1 MFKRLKTLRMAK
13 KYGRAAVYI
22 LTGILLAVSFAGCGK
37 KAEDQQMQTLKVG
50 NIGNGIKAAMVVL
63 AHEMGYYEEEGVKV
77 EFEQIANLND
87 GLTAIETGKMD
98 VLPMGIIPTVTF
110 ASKGG
115 DYVLFGGTIA
125 EGGEIVADEKFKDK
139 VASLE
144 DLEGLTIACVR
155 PETSHMIVESMMRDA
170 GLDVEETTQ
179 FVEMDGFQNVIEAV
193 KKGTA
198 DVGFVNS
205 GFGLIAK
212 QQGLS
217 VVLQIGD
224 LMPDAVCCRQTTS
237 QKVIDSNRDALVKFE
252 IANLRAYLLSQDD
265 HDTAI
270 EKLTA
275 YSGQDEEYVDYC
287 LYGDAMKI
295 TLDPAKNKI
304 EAFYGVM
311 QNNGDIPEDSKWDAD
326 KNVDTSIYKEALD
339 ELMKREPDNQILK
352 NLLDEFQA
360 NNE

>member
-1 MFKRLKTLRMAK
+1 MIGKRSIVNRMK
-13 KYGRAAVYI
+13 RTAAVS
-22 LTGILLAVSFAGCGK
+22 LTAVLMAAALAGCGK
-37 KAEDQQMQTLKVG
+37 KTDGEELTTLKVG

-110 ASKGG
+110 ASQGG

-125 EGGEIVADEKFKDK
+125 EGGEIVASDSHRDRI
-139 VASLE
+139 ATLN

-155 PETSHMIVESMMRDA
+155 PETSHMIVESLMRDA
-170 GLDVEETTQ
+170 GLDVDTATQ

-237 QKVIDSNRDALVKFE
+237 QAVIDEKRDALVRFE
-252 IANLRAYLLSQDD
+252 IANLRAYLLCWED
-265 HDTAI
+265 HKTAI
-270 EKLTA
+270 QKLMA

-295 TLDPAKNKI
+295 TLDPAKHKI
-304 EAFYGVM
+304 EAFYKAM
-311 QNNGDIPEDSKWDAD
+311 QNNGDIPADSKWDTE
-326 KNVDTSIYKEALD
+326 KNINTAIYKEALD
-339 ELMKREPDNQILK
+339 EMAKRYPDNEVLK
-352 NLLDEFQA
+352 SLLSEFQA